1 MIMAFWVVHEPTVLR
16 DPRYCAVFQWSE
28 GMNQSGIM
36 ARKATAITSLTSYKN
51 KYSRSYTL
59 YCTTYDKIKNESNP
73 SLRSQ
78 NK

>member
-51 KYSRSYTL
+51 KYSTVGPTR
-59 YCTTYDKIKNESNP
+59 CTVHTVRD
-73 SLRSQ
+73 L
-78 NK
+78 